1 MQLDDK
7 AILAAVGEV
16 LAEERAQRITLEA
29 RLAELKDMY
38 VDAMRVAG
46 PQGERGLPGQ
56 NGLDGP
62 SGPEGPAGLDGL
74 PGVSGPPGESGRD
87 GRDGL
92 PGLTGPKG
100 EPGDRGPAGERGPE
114 GPQGLPG
121 SVGEKG
127 DPGEPAY
134 PGRAC
139 GLWSETE
146 SYRAMDVAVSNGS
159 EWRAVYDNPGPLP
172 GPGWKEGAR
181 GIRGKP
187 GERGQKGDKGDK
199 GDRGP
204 TGYLEKAVVMDV
216 LLDLNSFQMI
226 VLYSDGT
233 RETRDLQLM
242 LERYY
247 QEAVT

>member
-1 MQLDDK
+1 MQLD
-7 AILAAVGEV
+7 AESIIAAVGV
-16 LAEERAQRITLEA
+16 KLAEERAH
-29 RLAELKDMY
+29 
-38 VDAMRVAG
+38 RVALQTQLDELLRVPG
-46 PQGERGLPGQ
+46 PQGERGLPGAP
-56 NGLDGP
+56 GEVGP
-62 SGPEGPAGLDGL
+62 PGQPGSDGL
-74 PGVSGPPGESGRD
+74 PGASGPPGESGRD

-100 EPGDRGPAGERGPE
+100 DPGDQGPEGERGPE
-114 GPQGLPG
+114 GPAGPPG
-121 SVGEKG
+121 AIGEKG

-139 GLWSETE
+139 GLWNETE
-146 SYRAMDVAVSNGS
+146 NYRAMDVVAFNGS

-181 GIRGKP
+181 GVRGKP

-204 TGYLEKAVVMDV
+204 TGYVEKAVVDV
-216 LLDLNSFQMI
+216 LLDLNTFQMI

-233 RETRDLQLM
+233 RDARAFRPL

-247 QEAVT
+247 QEAVA